1 MHPDVG
7 HSALPCDSRRTIRP
21 THALDTTRGSL
32 ISRVTGRASRR
43 RPPGPRIGMRDL
55 RRYVLLAVTLLSVSP
70 NRTAAHQAVSSQRVT
85 EAGVV
90 VATVTALEGTVRVA
104 SVDVELVS
112 IDRNVTLAK
121 TITDGAG
128 RVAIADVPAGRYLL
142 KASRPGF
149 DPTDSA
155 PFEVRGGAVAQ
166 VLLDIRLS
174 FVEGSV
180 EVRAP
185 TSPTQSFQP
194 VSSSDMLSGSV
205 LDIAPLEGDDFQSLL
220 PLLPGV
226 VRGPDGRLRAK
237 GGQAT
242 QGALQISSTSLID
255 PSSGDFD
262 LELPGQSLESV
273 EMLTNPF
280 AAEYGRFSASLTQI
294 RTRRGTN
301 EWQIQPGNL
310 IPRPRKRFT
319 GIRSFEPRFSVRG
332 PLRRD
337 RLFLAQDFQLR
348 YLNETV
354 RSLPDEPEIGLRSF
368 DSFTRIDGVLSTR
381 HTLGGVMVVF
391 PRRVEHLSM
400 NTFRPAEVTPEFNQN
415 GMSVGV
421 QDRFAISPTIVL
433 ESTLA
438 GRGFEIDVDTD
449 GRQPMIYTPEI
460 QQGSF
465 FNDQEREVRSVQWVE
480 TLSVTLNKWRGS
492 HLFKFGLDLQHS
504 YYNGTSASRTVEIRR
519 LDGSLAER
527 SVPGAPTTQE
537 VTAGDL
543 ALFAQDQWRVGS
555 RVTLEFGLRMDR
567 EDVIERLNWSPR
579 AGASVG
585 VLPEGRGILRGG
597 IGRFRQ
603 RTPLNVGAF
612 TQFESRVVTRF
623 GPGGE
628 VVSGPVTLVNVPVPD
643 LRTPEAIAGN
653 IEWNQRFGRRVLFKV
668 NYLQRRGSHEYILEP
683 DPARSEMHLQS
694 TGTSRYWEVE
704 ATGRYLRGARSDV
717 TVSYVRSR
725 GFADLN
731 NYDQFYGNVRNPIVR
746 PNEHNLIPTDVPHR
760 LLIRGTIGLPHQW
773 DFAPV
778 VEIRSGFP
786 WSAVNE
792 YQDFVGP
799 RNRSGS
805 LPSVRTVDFSLSR
818 QWQVRKYRF
827 RGGIRVYNL
836 FGASAGRDVQN
847 NSTSS
852 RFGQFFNP
860 IERSIG
866 FVLTSAR

>member
-1 MHPDVG
+1 MV
-7 HSALPCDSRRTIRP
+7 LN
-21 THALDTTRGSL
+21 
-32 ISRVTGRASRR
+32 
-43 RPPGPRIGMRDL
+43 RIWTAGGNA
-55 RRYVLLAVTLLSVSP
+55 LLAVILVSISP
-70 NRTAAHQAVSSQRVT
+70 GAPAAQPGPSQRPT
-85 EAGVV
+85 EAGRV
-90 VATVTALEGTVRVA
+90 VATVTAQEGTLRVA
-104 SVDVELVS
+104 SADVELVS
-112 IDRNVTLAK
+112 IDGNVTIAK
-121 TITDGAG
+121 TTTDAAG
-128 RVAIADVPAGRYLL
+128 QVTFADIPPGRYLL

-149 DPTDSA
+149 TPTDSA
-155 PFEVRGGAVAQ
+155 AFEVRAGAIAQ
-166 VLLDIRLS
+166 VLLDIRLA
-174 FVEGSV
+174 FVEGAV
-180 EVRAP
+180 EVRAVA
-185 TSPTQSFQP
+185 SPTESVQP

-280 AAEYGRFSASLTQI
+280 SAEYGRFSTSLTQL

-301 EWQIQPGNL
+301 EWEIQPGNL
-310 IPRPRKRFT
+310 IPRLRKGFT
-319 GIRSFEPRFSVRG
+319 GIRGFEPRFSVRG
-332 PLRRD
+332 PLARD
-337 RLFLAQDFQLR
+337 RLFLAQDVQLR
-348 YLNETV
+348 YLNEPV

-368 DSFTRIDGVLSTR
+368 DSFTRIDSVLSTR
-381 HTLGGVMVVF
+381 HTLGGLVVLF

-400 NTFRPAEVTPEFNQN
+400 NTFRPAAVTPEFTQT
-415 GMSVGV
+415 GISLGL

-438 GRGFEIDVDTD
+438 GRWFEIDVATD
-449 GRQPMIYTPEI
+449 GREPMVYTPEI

-480 TLSVTLNKWRGS
+480 TLSVTLDRWRGS
-492 HLFKFGLDLQHS
+492 HLLKFGLDLQHS
-504 YYNGTSASRTVEIRR
+504 HYTGSSVSRPVEIRR
-519 LDGSLAER
+519 VDGSLAER

-555 RVTLEFGLRMDR
+555 RVTLEYGIRMDR
-567 EDVIERLNWSPR
+567 EDVIDRLNWSPR
-579 AGASVG
+579 AGVSVG
-585 VLPEGRGILRGG
+585 VLPDGRAIVRGG
-597 IGRFRQ
+597 VGRFRQ

-612 TQFESRVVTRF
+612 TQFESRTVTRY
-623 GPGGE
+623 GG
-628 VVSGPVTLVNVPVPD
+628 SGEPLGEPLTLAHVAAPE
-643 LRTPEAIAGN
+643 LRTPEAVAGN
-653 IEWNQRFGRRVLFKV
+653 IEWNQRFGRRVLFKA
-668 NYLQRRGSHEYILEP
+668 NYLRRRGSHEYILEP
-683 DPARSEMHLQS
+683 DPARGEVRLLS

-704 ATGRYLRGARSDV
+704 VTGRYLKGERSDM

-760 LLIRGTIGLPHQW
+760 LLVRGTIGLPHQW

-778 VEIRSGFP
+778 LEIRSGFP
-786 WSAVNE
+786 WSAIND
-792 YQDFVGP
+792 YQDFIGP
-799 RNRSGS
+799 RNRTGR
-805 LPSVRTVDFSLSR
+805 LPRVSTLYFSLSR
-818 QWQVRKYRF
+818 QWQLWKYRF
-827 RGGIRVYNL
+827 RGGVRVYNV
-836 FGASAGRDVQN
+836 FGSSAGRDVQN
-847 NSTSS
+847 NTASPH
-852 RFGQFFNP
+852 FGEFFNP

-866 FVLTSAR
+866 FVLSSSR

>member
-1 MHPDVG
+1 M
-7 HSALPCDSRRTIRP
+7 
-21 THALDTTRGSL
+21 
-32 ISRVTGRASRR
+32 
-43 RPPGPRIGMRDL
+43 
-55 RRYVLLAVTLLSVSP
+55 LLSVGP
-70 NRTAAHQAVSSQRVT
+70 DDATARQVPSAPR
-85 EAGVV
+85 EPGAGRV
-90 VATVTALEGTVRVA
+90 VAIVTALEGTLRVA
-104 SVDVELVS
+104 NADVELIS
-112 IDRNVTLAK
+112 IDGNVTLAK
-121 TITDGAG
+121 TTTDGAG
-128 RVAIADVPAGRYLL
+128 QVTFADVPLGRYLL

-149 DPTDSA
+149 APTDSA
-155 PFEVRGGAVAQ
+155 AFEVRAGAVAQ
-166 VLLDIRLS
+166 VLLDIRLA
-174 FVEGSV
+174 FVEGAV

-185 TSPTQSFQP
+185 ASPTESVQP

-255 PSSGDFD
+255 PSTGDLD

-273 EMLTNPF
+273 ELLTNPF
-280 AAEYGRFSASLTQI
+280 AAEYGRFSTSLTQI

-301 EWQIQPGNL
+301 EWEIQPGNL
-310 IPRPRKRFT
+310 IPRLRKGFA
-319 GIRSFEPRFSVRG
+319 GIRGLEPRFSIRG

-348 YLNETV
+348 YLNEPV
-354 RSLPDEPEIGLRSF
+354 KSLPDEPEMRLRSF
-368 DSFTRIDGVLSTR
+368 DSFTRLDGVLSTR
-381 HTLGGVMVVF
+381 HTLGGLAVLF
-391 PRRVEHLSM
+391 PRKVEHLSM
-400 NTFRPAEVTPEFNQN
+400 NTFRPAEVSPDFRQS
-415 GMSVGV
+415 GISLGL
-421 QDRFAISPTIVL
+421 QDRFAISSTAVL
-433 ESTLA
+433 ESTIA
-438 GRGFEIDVDTD
+438 GRWFEINVDTD
-449 GRQPMIYTPEI
+449 RRQPMIFTPET

-465 FNDQEREVRSVQWVE
+465 FNDQERDVRSVQWVE
-480 TLSVTLNKWRGS
+480 TLAITLDRWRGS
-492 HLFKFGLDLQHS
+492 HLFKFGFDLQHS
-504 YYNGTSASRTVEIRR
+504 QYVGSSRSRSVEILR

-527 SVPGAPTTQE
+527 RIPGAPTAQE

-543 ALFAQDQWRVGS
+543 AAFAQDQWRIGS
-555 RVTLEFGLRMDR
+555 RVTLEFGVRMDR
-567 EDVIERLNWSPR
+567 EDVIERVNWSPR

-612 TQFESRVVTRF
+612 GDFESQVVTRF

-628 VVSGPVTLVNVPVPD
+628 VVSGPVTLNNVPAPD
-643 LRTPEAIAGN
+643 LRTPEAVAGN
-653 IEWNQRFGRRVLFKV
+653 IEWSQRFGRRVLFKV
-668 NYLQRRGSHEYILEP
+668 NYLRRRGSHEYILEP
-683 DPARSEMHLQS
+683 DPAASEIRLQS
-694 TGTSRYWEVE
+694 TGRSRYWEVE
-704 ATGRYLRGARSDV
+704 VTGRYLKGERSDL

-725 GFADLN
+725 GLADLN

-746 PNEHNLIPTDVPHR
+746 ANEHNLIPTDVPHR
-760 LLIRGTIGLPHQW
+760 VLLRGNIGLPGQW

-799 RNRSGS
+799 RNGAGR
-805 LPSVRTVDFSLSR
+805 LPVVSTVDFSLSR
-818 QWQVRKYRF
+818 QWHLWKYRF

-836 FGASAGRDVQN
+836 LGNANERDVQN
-847 NSTSS
+847 NSASP

-866 FVLTSAR
+866 FVLAAAR